1 MTKSDNKNTTPAP
14 RANTPETGRDH
25 HGRWLPGQS
34 GNMNGRPPDGASWSG
49 VIRSLSDMSCEEL
62 ADQVGPTSELG
73 KELLKHP
80 HGTPLKKLI
89 IAKTLNNLLK
99 EPHAGLLAEL
109 LNRSEG
115 RTPLRMEVNSY
126 DQLTQE
132 QIQDRITQ
140 IMNSARDRLV
150 ASEKEDDESGQ

>member
-1 MTKSDNKNTTPAP
+1 MTKTTDNKSITPAP
-14 RANTPETGRDH
+14 PDNTLETGRDH

-34 GNMNGRPPDGASWSG
+34 GNMNGRPSDGSSWTG
-49 VIRSLSDMSCEEL
+49 VIRSLADMSAEEL

-99 EPHAGLLAEL
+99 EPQPGLLAEI

-115 RTPLRMEVNSY
+115 RTPLRMEVNNSEMSE
-126 DQLTQE
+126 QE
-132 QIQDRITQ
+132 VETRIAA
-140 IMNSARDRLV
+140 IFERARARLE
-150 ASEKEDDESGQ
+150 AQNDENDK